1 MQETILSIGHSQHN
15 IDYFINMLKRH
26 QVNYILDV
34 RSTPYSQ
41 FASDYN
47 RDSIRILLSNYNITY
62 SFMGEYFG
70 ARPSEKSLYADKGYL
85 DFEKYKKSEIFIKG
99 YNNVLKG
106 VAQGNRVAF
115 MCTEKDPID
124 CHRAI
129 LVTRA
134 FAEAGVPIEH
144 IMADNS
150 IQTQNDL
157 DQRLLKIYYPDR
169 KQLSIFDKDNLSDEE
184 YLQQAYKK
192 QNEKIGYSLDNE
204 LKKRIV

>member
-1 MQETILSIGHSQHN
+1 
-15 IDYFINMLKRH
+15 
-26 QVNYILDV
+26 
-34 RSTPYSQ
+34 
-41 FASDYN
+41 
-47 RDSIRILLSNYNITY
+47 
-62 SFMGEYFG
+62 MGEYFG